1 MSFLGK
7 GIDAIDVNSFS
18 LDIENHNIN
27 LSKNISVDKISIGKY
42 QPRKKDTISKESI
55 QDLVKS
61 ICEHGVLQPIIVRT
75 LVNNRYELIAGERRY
90 LAVIDAGLKEIPC
103 IIKTVNEKQAY
114 AVALIENIQR
124 EQLSLLE
131 ESESMLK
138 LKDEFSLSVDEVSK
152 LIGKPR
158 TTVANLVR
166 VASLLSPE
174 GKILLEENKIDFGHV
189 RCVLG
194 LDHELQNMLLQYVV
208 DHNLSVRATEKIIRE
223 DSHVYLN
230 DISKD
235 KKVLFLENEIGELKD
250 IKDKFSMVFN
260 RNIQVKSLK
269 SGTIRVLI
277 EFENLEN
284 IYDYLNKN
292 FFGEASVKD

>member
-90 LAVIDAGLKEIPC
+90 LSAVEAGLKEIPC
-103 IIKTVNEKQAY
+103 IIKEVNEKDAF
-114 AVALIENIQR
+114 AIALIENIQR
-124 EQLSLLE
+124 EQLSVLE
-131 ESESMLK
+131 ESESILK
-138 LKDEFSLSVDEVSK
+138 LKEQFFLSSEEVSK

-166 VASLLSPE
+166 VAKLLSPD
-174 GKILLEENKIDFGHV
+174 GKRLLEQNMIDLGHV
-189 RCVLG
+189 RAVLT
-194 LDHELQNMLLQYVV
+194 LDHDIQNIVLEYVV
-208 DHNLSVRATEKIIRE
+208 NNKMTVRETEKIVRE
-223 DSHVYLN
+223 EAYYSL
-230 DISKD
+230 KD
-235 KKVLFLENEIGELKD
+235 KSEKNIPLLSKQEASLKD
-250 IKDKFSMVFN
+250 VWEKMSQALNK
-260 RNIQVKSLK
+260 NIQMKLLQ
-269 SGTIRVLI
+269 SGKIKVSI
-277 EFENLEN
+277 VFENVHN
-284 IYDYLNKN
+284 VYDYLIENYSENESK
-292 FFGEASVKD
+292 